1 MKIVLVA
8 PLFYPD
14 VGGPATHV
22 RKIADFISQ
31 KGHQVIVIAYGENV
45 SDQSLGYRVVRV
57 SRTYPSPV
65 RWGAYLLHV
74 LRHVFGADLVY
85 TFDLT
90 AAGLPAALSATLL
103 RKPFFIRI
111 GGDPIWE
118 RVVEHHKRFIPLN
131 AYYAQG
137 LHLVDAPVLYQLI
150 RWVVGRADRIIT
162 YNQSFQ
168 DFYCQYFGA
177 DRAHMSII
185 KNPVFSREHVVRIE
199 LPEPPTILFAGRFVS
214 YKNLEMV
221 IRAIKKINLIRP
233 VRLLLVGKGP
243 DEMVLRD
250 LVRTLDMSD
259 RVEFKPSVAQ
269 SELFELIQQS
279 AVSIGPAISEFNPNF
294 ILESLSL
301 GTPVLLAQ
309 DNGLS
314 VTVPSTMTFD
324 PLNQKDFEDKILALL
339 TGEGYR
345 RAVADMSR
353 IDLNW
358 SWEQVLAEHEKLVI
372 EYTTSHL

>member
-22 RKIADFISQ
+22 RKIADFLSQ
-31 KGHQVIVIAYGENV
+31 KGHRVVVIAYGENM
-45 SDQSLGYRVVRV
+45 SDLSIGYQVIRI
-57 SRTYPSPV
+57 SRSYISPV
-65 RWGAYLLHV
+65 RWLLYLLHT
-74 LRHVFGADLVY
+74 LKNTFGADLVY

-118 RVVEHHKRFIPLN
+118 RVVEHHKRFVPLN
-131 AYYAQG
+131 AYYEQG
-137 LHLVDAPVLYQLI
+137 LYKKDAPMLYKLI
-150 RWVVGRADRIIT
+150 RWIVGRADRTIT
-162 YNQSFQ
+162 YSQPFQ
-168 DFYCQYFGA
+168 DFYCQYFGV
-177 DRAHMSII
+177 DRARMSII
-185 KNPVFSREHVVRIE
+185 KNPAFSRERVAHAD
-199 LPEPPTILFAGRFVS
+199 LPDQPTVLFAGRFVS

-221 IRAIKKINLIRP
+221 IRAIKKINMVRP
-233 VRLLLVGKGP
+233 VYLLLVGKGP

-250 LVRTLDMSD
+250 LVRTLDISD

-269 SELFELIQQS
+269 SELFELIKQS

-314 VTVPSTMTFD
+314 VTVPLTMTFD

-345 RAVADMSR
+345 RAVADVSR